1 MQAFLRFL
9 RINFSH
15 LPSGGTVRNVQA
27 IDYAD
32 YHLYNCKDDLVPKLF
47 NAFNNK
53 TIWVTGAS
61 SGIGEHLCYALDK
74 AGARLIMS
82 ARRES
87 ELERVRL
94 ACNHSDKHLICIM
107 DMQDVDSIK
116 PIVNDV
122 LSKVGDI
129 DILINNAGITQRGR
143 VEDLDFSVYRRVLE
157 VNYFAK
163 VALTQALLPHMQQRQ
178 SGQIV
183 AISSIAGLVG
193 VAYRSAYSSSK
204 AAIIGFMDALRAEV
218 SDQGISVTTICPG
231 FVQTNIVDTA
241 KREGTA
247 KADADDSM
255 ITGGM
260 SADDAVEK
268 ILLAIAKKQPQ
279 VNVATG
285 AERFAPYIQRYF
297 PRLMYRI
304 MFKARIKP

>member
-1 MQAFLRFL
+1 MSKF
-9 RINFSH
+9 
-15 LPSGGTVRNVQA
+15 
-27 IDYAD
+27 
-32 YHLYNCKDDLVPKLF
+32 F

-82 ARRES
+82 ARRQS

-94 ACNHSDKHLICIM
+94 ACTHSDKHLICVL
-107 DMQDVDSIK
+107 DMQDVDNIK
-116 PIVNDV
+116 PTAQAI
-122 LSKVGDI
+122 LAQVGNI
-129 DILINNAGITQRGR
+129 DILINNAGITQRGT
-143 VEDLDFSVYRRVLE
+143 VEDLDFNIYRRVFE

-163 VALTQALLPHMQQRQ
+163 VALTQALLPHMQKRQ
-178 SGQIV
+178 SGHIV

-218 SDQGISVTTICPG
+218 SGQGISVTTICPG
-231 FVQTNIVDTA
+231 FVKTNIVDTA

-247 KADADDSM
+247 NADADDSM

-260 SADDAVEK
+260 SVDNAVEK
-268 ILLAIAKKQPQ
+268 MLSAIAKQTPQ
-279 VNVATG
+279 INVATG
-285 AERFAPYIQRYF
+285 TERFAPYIQRFF

-304 MFKARIKP
+304 MFKTRIKP